1 MISNNKTVM
10 RAISIRSRKGRR
22 EMNTLKEWVKTAS
35 KEEITAMLLDLN
47 DTFVSFDKYIR
58 EELGA
63 DTYNDI
69 VREWA
74 LKRSQNW
81 LREQGMDE
89 ASIERFAV
97 EMGHED
103 PGEA

>member
-1 MISNNKTVM
+1 
-10 RAISIRSRKGRR
+10 
-22 EMNTLKEWVKTAS
+22 MNTLEEWVRTAS

-58 EELGA
+58 EELGV

-89 ASIERFAV
+89 ASVERFAI
-97 EMGHED
+97 EMGHKD
-103 PGEA
+103 PEEA

>member
-1 MISNNKTVM
+1 
-10 RAISIRSRKGRR
+10 
-22 EMNTLKEWVKTAS
+22 MNTLEEWVRTAS

-69 VREWA
+69 VREWS
-74 LKRSQNW
+74 LKRSQDW

-89 ASIERFAV
+89 DSVKEFAV
-97 EMGHED
+97 KMGHED